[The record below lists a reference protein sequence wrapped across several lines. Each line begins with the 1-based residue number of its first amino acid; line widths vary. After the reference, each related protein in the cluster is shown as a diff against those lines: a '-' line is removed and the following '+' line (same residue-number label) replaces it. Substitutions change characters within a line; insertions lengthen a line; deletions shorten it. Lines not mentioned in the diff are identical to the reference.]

1 MIDNREEDM
10 SDDNKSDESKIVKMF
25 DAILKDVKNI
35 GSTTK
40 PASVKSRGTNIN
52 PHPLE
57 IKLIN
62 VAKKRFSKKI
72 IDLTSICNF

>member
-1 MIDNREEDM
+1 MIDNKEEDM

-40 PASVKSRGTNIN
+40 PASVKSRGININ

-57 IKLIN
+57 IKLLN
-62 VAKKRFSKKI
+62 AGKNGSQKR
-72 IDLTSICNF
+72 L

>member
-10 SDDNKSDESKIVKMF
+10 SDDNKSDESKIVKLF

-40 PASVKSRGTNIN
+40 PASVKSRGININ

-57 IKLIN
+57 IKLLN
-62 VAKKRFSKKI
+62 AGKNGSQKR
-72 IDLTSICNF
+72 L

>member
-1 MIDNREEDM
+1 MIDNKEEDM

-25 DAILKDVKNI
+25 DAILRDVKNI

-40 PASVKSRGTNIN
+40 PASVKSRGININ

-57 IKLIN
+57 IKLLN
-62 VAKKRFSKKI
+62 AGKNGSQKR
-72 IDLTSICNF
+72 L

>member
-35 GSTTK
+35 GSTAK

-62 VAKKRFSKKI
+62 VGKNVSQKR
-72 IDLTSICNF
+72 L

>member
-1 MIDNREEDM
+1 
-10 SDDNKSDESKIVKMF
+10 MF

-62 VAKKRFSKKI
+62 VGKNVSQKR
-72 IDLTSICNF
+72 L

>member
-25 DAILKDVKNI
+25 DAILKGVKNI
-35 GSTTK
+35 GSTTQL
-40 PASVKSRGTNIN
+40 ASVKSRGTNIN
-52 PHPLE
+52 PNPLE

-62 VAKKRFSKKI
+62 EGKNGSQKR
-72 IDLTSICNF
+72 L